1 MCRPRLWCFLW
12 LGVWLYDVPSTFMG
26 VFVDGRVDQW
36 CAIHVFGGFCGRKG
50 GFVVCRPRFGRFCGR
65 EGRFIV
71 CRPRL
76 GVFLW
81 TGGWLSGDPSM
92 FSAVFV
98 DGSVSYMLVVFIET
112 LVSWSGVGVP
122 EGNSCQPFE
131 YIGAA

>member
-1 MCRPRLWCFLW
+1 MVPFFCAGISPLAGRDAKFL
-12 LGVWLYDVPSTFMG
+12 
-26 VFVDGRVDQW
+26 
-36 CAIHVFGGFCGRKG
+36 HGFSASLQGN
-50 GFVVCRPRFGRFCGR
+50 RPRFWWFLWTGGWFWM
-65 EGRFIV
+65 

-81 TGGWLSGDPSM
+81 LGVWLSGDPSM
-92 FSAVFV
+92 FLAVFV